1 MQCGL
6 TMFPTHDA
14 IDSMSL
20 GRAAEQR
27 GFESLFFPEHTHIP
41 TSRREPRP
49 PLRWPVPVRYRRRV
63 EPGGDVREIWTKDE
77 VEYHVDRY
85 AELAR

>member
-1 MQCGL
+1 MQFEL

-14 IDSMSL
+14 IDPMTL

-41 TSRREPRP
+41 TSRRSP
-49 PLRWPVPVRYRRRV
+49 Y
-63 EPGGDVREIWTKDE
+63 PGGGELPRQYAAAGITRCLFMLPAAGAETALPVL
-77 VEYHVDRY
+77 DRY